1 MGATGL
7 HGYTG
12 YTGAGYVQD
21 GIIQSSAPSSDSGGV
36 AVSSSSSATSN
47 LGVSLSNILNRSD
60 NALGEA
66 MRQASDVASSN
77 SALSQSF
84 AREMMDYQT
93 DSNQYAMDWSA
104 AQAKAT
110 RDWQEEMSNTSHQRE
125 VKDLM
130 AAGLNP
136 ILSANQGAT
145 TPTGS
150 TGQAYTSSGAQGSVD
165 TSTIASIMNTAMNS
179 ATTLKS
185 MDISQ
190 EMQREKLAAELTM
203 NHVSSD
209 AMMSAA
215 GTNAAASIYG
225 SDKAF
230 EAAIQGQKNQYAMS
244 ALDRQLERWSTDLKN
259 ATERYKS
266 DQSLYGTLN
275 APGTIYK
282 DFNSFLNGLKSAWN
296 DTSWSKDLNAAMSKA
311 FSANAGGAFE

>member
-12 YTGAGYVQD
+12 LTSAGYVQD
-21 GIIQSSAPSSDSGGV
+21 GLIQSSAPSSESSGGGSL
-36 AVSSSSSATSN
+36 SSSSSATSN

-93 DSNQYAMDWSA
+93 NSNQYAMDWSA

-150 TGQAYTSSGAQGSVD
+150 TGQAYASSGDQGSVD

-209 AMMSAA
+209 AMISAA
-215 GTNAAASIYG
+215 NTNAAASIYG
-225 SDKAF
+225 SDKSF
-230 EAAIQGQKNQYAMS
+230 EAAIQGQKNSYAMA

-282 DFNSFLNGLKSAWN
+282 DFNSFMYKFKELWN
-296 DTSWSKDLNAAMSKA
+296 DTTFSKA
-311 FSANAGGAFE
+311 FSANDGGVFE